1 VTQELI
7 DETRL
12 SAENQLL
19 ADLQK
24 LAADGGNLEG
34 RGDSYETPVSHSLV
48 IIAINISSH
57 LSRNDLSNRS
67 NVRPFV
73 RASVRCQRLLNPKA
87 PLRDRWADVDDTR
100 HVYSMGRVTKLL
112 ASRIL
117 NFGCCTTEATPN
129 LAQSGE
135 MTGVL
140 IIIIIII
147 IIQMFVRHAV

>member
-57 LSRNDLSNRS
+57 LSRHRYLTVWLLLLSTLVVICPEMTCQTGQMS
-67 NVRPFV
+67 VHLCV
-73 RASVRCQRLLNPKA
+73 HLSVRLCGVN
-87 PLRDRWADVDDTR
+87 
-100 HVYSMGRVTKLL
+100 VY
-112 ASRIL
+112 
-117 NFGCCTTEATPN
+117 
-129 LAQSGE
+129 
-135 MTGVL
+135 
-140 IIIIIII
+140 
-147 IIQMFVRHAV
+147 